1 MTHLPDLVR
10 DLGIILMTGAL
21 VSILFKKLKQP
32 LVLGYLIAGFFLG
45 PNFPFFFTVKDTE
58 SVKIW
63 AELGVIFLLF
73 GLGLEFSFKKISNV
87 GKTAGIGAL
96 IETMIMLI
104 LGFSLGQL
112 LSFSYLDSIFLGA
125 MVSISSTTIIVKAL
139 EELNLKGK
147 EFVNNIFGILV
158 FEDLIAILILVILTT
173 LGISKSISGT
183 TLIYSILK
191 LGFFLVIWF
200 IVGIFIIPQLLKFIR
215 NELNE
220 ESTIIISLG
229 LCLMMVLI
237 ASAVGF
243 SAPLGAFIMGSILAE
258 TIEGKKIEHY
268 ILPIQKLFAAIFFV
282 SVGMMISFNSI
293 ILYYKEIIFIT
304 SLVILGKIFSVT
316 VGSIISGQKLKTS
329 IHTGFSLAQI
339 GEFSFII
346 ATLGMSLKVTSE
358 FLYPI
363 AVAVSAI
370 TTFTTPYT
378 MKLSFSVIPK
388 IENALP
394 NKLIAMLNNYYISM
408 NTKAAKSSM
417 TILWETYGIKIT
429 LNSIIIIAITLF
441 SKHIVYAYLLKH
453 YLNNIIL
460 LISITIVTL
469 LASAPFFWA
478 IMFDTSMQ
486 VKDHESSTIQTI
498 QNLLIG
504 MTAFRL
510 FVGLIL
516 TLFLLSQFIYIYFAL
531 LLTMAI
537 VVFGTLFFRN
547 LFSSYYLKLEH
558 RFLKNLNQK
567 EMDELHLKRKIPHL
581 APWDAVLT
589 TFTVSPHS
597 PICGLSLQD
606 SKLKEKY
613 NITIAIID
621 RGGKLIIAPT
631 RDMIIMNADRLHII
645 GSEEML
651 EKAGALIE
659 YAEVDSDIDLDSYK
673 LESFI
678 IHSESPF
685 INKSIKSCG
694 IREKIN
700 GLIVGIERNGERILS
715 PNSEML
721 LTENDLIWLV
731 GDSRKLN
738 EK

>member
-1 MTHLPDLVR
+1 
-10 DLGIILMTGAL
+10 
-21 VSILFKKLKQP
+21 
-32 LVLGYLIAGFFLG
+32 
-45 PNFPFFFTVKDTE
+45 
-58 SVKIW
+58 
-63 AELGVIFLLF
+63 
-73 GLGLEFSFKKISNV
+73 
-87 GKTAGIGAL
+87 
-96 IETMIMLI
+96 
-104 LGFSLGQL
+104 
-112 LSFSYLDSIFLGA
+112 
-125 MVSISSTTIIVKAL
+125 
-139 EELNLKGK
+139 
-147 EFVNNIFGILV
+147 
-158 FEDLIAILILVILTT
+158 
-173 LGISKSISGT
+173 
-183 TLIYSILK
+183 
-191 LGFFLVIWF
+191 
-200 IVGIFIIPQLLKFIR
+200 
-215 NELNE
+215 
-220 ESTIIISLG
+220 
-229 LCLMMVLI
+229 
-237 ASAVGF
+237 
-243 SAPLGAFIMGSILAE
+243 
-258 TIEGKKIEHY
+258 
-268 ILPIQKLFAAIFFV
+268 
-282 SVGMMISFNSI
+282 
-293 ILYYKEIIFIT
+293 
-304 SLVILGKIFSVT
+304 

-346 ATLGMSLKVTSE
+346 ATLGMSLKITSD

-378 MKLSFSVIPK
+378 MKLSFTVIPK
-388 IENALP
+388 IESALP
-394 NKLIAMLNNYYISM
+394 TKLISILNNYYISM
-408 NTKAAKSSM
+408 NTKAAKSSIA
-417 TILWETYGIKIT
+417 ILWETYGIKIT

-441 SKHIVYAYLLKH
+441 SKHIVYAYLLKY

-460 LISITIVTL
+460 LLSITLVTL
-469 LASAPFFWA
+469 FASAPFFWA

-516 TLFLLSQFIYIYFAL
+516 TLFLLSQFIYIYFAI

-537 VVFGTLFFRN
+537 IIIGTLFFRN
-547 LFSSYYLKLEH
+547 LFSSYYLKLEY

-597 PICGLSLQD
+597 PICGLTLQD
-606 SKLKEKY
+606 SKLKEKF
-613 NITIAIID
+613 NITIALID
-621 RGGKLIIAPT
+621 RGGKLIVAPT
-631 RDMIIMNADRLHII
+631 RDTIIMNADRLHII

-651 EKAGALIE
+651 EKAGNLIE
-659 YAEVDSDIDLDSYK
+659 LANTETDIDLDSYK
-673 LESFI
+673 LESLI
-678 IHSESPF
+678 IHAESPF